1 MNKKNPAP
9 KTPNPVVPTSK
20 KAPAKKTVA
29 KKTTKNPVPASAPDV
44 APSDEPKRLIP
55 KAEPA
60 QQPDEPKRLIPKAE
74 PVQQAPAPAQT
85 TPQRPPRNPEQQ
97 ARWDSWQ
104 ASKAQPWSTKGREA
118 RSKELASMSSQE
130 REKESEKSKR
140 KMGLTPAS
148 RGIGDRLKSAWKA
161 FTAKPGSSVD
171 IKKSYKSVFHEIQ
184 KLMEQLVV
192 IEQALHEY
200 GINESSLTTEQYTR
214 LSERKH
220 LIRKELAEQIIREEL
235 YMHNVTLAELSEQ
248 EKTALVNTVKSR
260 CDEMWSSLNEYVQ
273 EQNNGFDD
281 FDIGP
286 QSDEEEMEYQDKPDE
301 YVDTPEFDA
310 HLASV
315 NAKNSNNNLE
325 EKLQHTKTGE
335 EHGVETHT
343 LSKDGK
349 PAGWAKKKGG
359 VVVGKLSGKN
369 TQK

>member
-1 MNKKNPAP
+1 MSKKNPAP
-9 KTPNPVVPTSK
+9 KTPNPV
-20 KAPAKKTVA
+20 APAKKTVA
-29 KKTTKNPVPASAPDV
+29 KKTTKKPVPAPAPDV

-60 QQPDEPKRLIPKAE
+60 QQPDEPKRLMPKAE
-74 PVQQAPAPAQT
+74 PVQQAPVSAQT
-85 TPQRPPRNPEQQ
+85 TPQRPSRNPEQQ
-97 ARWDSWQ
+97 ARWDAWQ
-104 ASKAQPWSTKGREA
+104 ASKAQPWSKQGMETRKQQLAKMSPTDREI
-118 RSKELASMSSQE
+118 
-130 REKESEKSKR
+130 EKEKSAKR
-140 KMGLTPAS
+140 VGFAPDRRLGEPGR
-148 RGIGDRLKSAWKA
+148 RGIGDRLRSAWKA
-161 FTAKPGSSVD
+161 FSAPKQDTDRDYG
-171 IKKSYKSVFHEIQ
+171 SVFAEAQ

-286 QSDEEEMEYQDKPDE
+286 QSDEEKMEYQDKPDE

-349 PAGWAKKKGG
+349 PVGWAKKKGG